1 MDAAVVVCLQRGVGR
16 EQQIPHPILVDVE
29 VEGGGKTRE
38 IHGLVSV
45 QIGGKFR
52 VDVGGAVQGAPSFFQ
67 HNSECSGVCYIAN
80 KQVFGSS

>member
-45 QIGGKFR
+45 QIGGKCG
-52 VDVGGAVQGAPSFFQ
+52 VDEGGAV
-67 HNSECSGVCYIAN
+67 E
-80 KQVFGSS
+80 

>member
-1 MDAAVVVCLQRGVGR
+1 MLGENNKSRT
-16 EQQIPHPILVDVE
+16 PILVDVE

-52 VDVGGAVQGAPSFFQ
+52 VDVGGTVKEFPPS
-67 HNSECSGVCYIAN
+67 
-80 KQVFGSS
+80 SSTMPSVVGMLHH